1 MTDLTPVELAKEE
14 AVVSRLL
21 PFDINGQTR
30 TVTELVWRANREWKA
45 LMQATF
51 ARLVSTGPNTDT
63 PDGQQTMLDAERDL
77 VLAYDAAHT
86 LGDLE
91 DATEREI
98 DTIYNGLVTVA
109 FPLAASPMAVGLM
122 FLRAAVASAQASS
135 TNGPSPTGISAV
147 PTILK
152 DRLPSGRSTSSTRR
166 RKSVSRKSSAIA

>member
-1 MTDLTPVELAKEE
+1 MTDLTPAELAKEE

-98 DTIYNGLVTVA
+98 DAIYNGLVTVA
-109 FPLAASPMAVGLM
+109 FPLAASPTAVGMMLI
-122 FLRAAVASAQASS
+122 RAAVVSAQASS
-135 TNGPSPTGISAV
+135 TSGLSPSGASTV
-147 PTILK
+147 PRILK
-152 DRLPSGRSTSSTRR
+152 DHLPSARSGSSTRK
-166 RKSVSRKSSAIA
+166 RKSA